1 MEARVNRCSIV
12 KFITVKDISK
22 LRHVLIFLNMLPC
35 CINYRQNALFIYF
48 IFIFSVVVKK
58 GNPKSDELEQMANDI
73 DPSDWKKVARKLKIH
88 DPKITAIHKENE
100 EFYEKIYQ
108 MLLKWKEANGSAA
121 TWKKLYKALI
131 DADLKE
137 LAEKHCCKK
146 TN

>member
-1 MEARVNRCSIV
+1 M
-12 KFITVKDISK
+12 
-22 LRHVLIFLNMLPC
+22 
-35 CINYRQNALFIYF
+35 
-48 IFIFSVVVKK
+48 VVKK
-58 GNPKSDELEQMANDI
+58 GNPKSDELEQMANNI
-73 DPSDWKKVARKLKIH
+73 DPNDWKKVARKLKIH
-88 DPKITAIHKENE
+88 GPKITAIHKENE

-146 TN
+146 TNWKRTSVRSSVPPNTVHKIFLS